1 LNGARDIPFGMPI
14 HGRPGLRLFGQR
26 LADRK
31 TDFVCYAGKQVEEI
45 ELTFADGLPLPRV
58 PRGNIIDT
66 RHFSY
71 LSSYTIQRRKLTIRH
86 EFTSKVSGQVC
97 AKEIESDVSEP
108 LRRVARSLRA
118 QMSFPTAA
126 PDGGKARSQ

>member
-1 LNGARDIPFGMPI
+1 
-14 HGRPGLRLFGQR
+14 
-26 LADRK
+26 
-31 TDFVCYAGKQVEEI
+31 VEEI